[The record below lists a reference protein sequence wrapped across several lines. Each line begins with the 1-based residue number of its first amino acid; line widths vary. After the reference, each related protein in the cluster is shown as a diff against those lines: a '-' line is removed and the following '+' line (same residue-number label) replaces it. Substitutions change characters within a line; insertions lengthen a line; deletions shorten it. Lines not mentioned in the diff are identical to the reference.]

1 MTHADEIDI
10 MHNFTMSLLFVNVIN
25 LNVCLSLT
33 VAL

>member
-1 MTHADEIDI
+1 MARADEIDI
-10 MHNFTMSLLFVNVIN
+10 MHNFTKSLLFVIN